1 MSDQLVI
8 DLIDSNLGKPSCA
21 NGFVLD
27 GFPRT
32 VKQAEAVKCFLFY
45 SFIETRLSGKYFFLV
60 NLVS

>member
-8 DLIDSNLGKPSCA
+8 DLIDSNLGKPGCK

-32 VKQAEAVKCFLFY
+32 VRQAEAV
-45 SFIETRLSGKYFFLV
+45 SGFKTIP
-60 NLVS
+60 